1 MKKNK
6 EEINLDFLIP
16 LSVDDKIR
24 LGPKRDGGYVVYK
37 PSLLQTDILM
47 TYGVGWDFNFEVD
60 FHNLTGKKVYTYDPT
75 MIGDSF
81 FDKILYRKLIKKL
94 MFKQLYKNI
103 KFAFRWKKK
112 IENLRKNDVIFY
124 SEGIACKQE
133 RKYDTFQSHLKKN
146 SITTEK
152 ILLKI
157 DIEENEYDIFSDVDF
172 FKHLNDNVVQIII
185 EFHNLKNRLR
195 ELKQIVQRLK
205 ESFEIVH
212 IHGNNNSKLFTIY
225 RDDENDICFPD
236 LVELTFVKKESILP
250 KDILTEKINYPCPG
264 LDYPNIPFKPDF
276 IKLTFQSLCD

>member
-6 EEINLDFLIP
+6 EEINEINLDFLIP

-60 FHNLTGKKVYTYDPT
+60 FHNLTGKKVYMYDPT

-81 FDKILYRKLIKKL
+81 FNRIYYKKLIKKL
-94 MFKQLYKNI
+94 KFRQLYENI
-103 KFAFRWKKK
+103 KFAYRWKKN
-112 IENLRKNDVIFY
+112 IEYLRKNEVIFY

-133 RKYDTFQSHLKKN
+133 GKYDTFQNHLKKN

-152 ILLKI
+152 VLLKI
-157 DIEENEYDIFSDVDF
+157 DIEENEYAIFGETDF
-172 FKHLNDNVVQIII
+172 FKHLDNVIQIVI

-195 ELKQIVQRLK
+195 ELKQIILRLK
-205 ESFEIVH
+205 DSYEIVH
-212 IHGNNNSKLFTIY
+212 IHGNNNSELFTIY
-225 RDDENDICFPD
+225 KDNENDICFPD
-236 LVELTFVKKESILP
+236 LVELTFVKKESILS
-250 KDILTEKINYPCPG
+250 KDILTEKINYPCPD
-264 LDYPNIPFKPDF
+264 LDYPNIPFKQDF
-276 IKLTFQSLCD
+276 INLTFQ